1 MNRTL
6 VSVHVLEFSCP
17 KLGKIFSILTN
28 AFQTGWVELKTR
40 PPEDVIFSDILGFDM
55 PAH

>member
-28 AFQTGWVELKTR
+28 AFQTGWVELKPDR
-40 PPEDVIFSDILGFDM
+40 RRM
-55 PAH
+55 